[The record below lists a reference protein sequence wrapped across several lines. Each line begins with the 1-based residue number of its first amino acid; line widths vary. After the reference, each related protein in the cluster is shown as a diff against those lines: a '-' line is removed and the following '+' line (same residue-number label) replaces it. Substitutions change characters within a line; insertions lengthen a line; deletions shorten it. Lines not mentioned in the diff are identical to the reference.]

1 MTNKDLKL
9 GSEIFCEALLAEG
22 VELIF
27 GIPGGVILPLYDKL
41 NKYGHHVRHI
51 LPRHEQGGGFAAD
64 GYARV
69 TGKTGVAIGT
79 SGPGATNLLT
89 AIANS
94 MLDSVPVVYITGQVT
109 ADMMG
114 TDAFQETDIIGMTMP
129 IVKHSELVKDAKDVA
144 RAVKEAFYIA
154 NSGRPGP
161 VHIDFTKDAWVSK
174 TEATPYEDIKVD
186 LPGYDPLPDPQATN
200 EEIKKLGELLD
211 EEDVKPIIIGGH
223 GVEIA
228 KAQEELKQFAE
239 KHNIPVCNTLLGLST
254 FPQDHELFAGM
265 IGMHGDAVTNLAM
278 HNANLVISIGS
289 RFDDR
294 IFGNLEAFCKNTKF
308 VHIDIDVS
316 EFHKMVKTDLPLAG
330 DAKDILQR
338 AIKLIKNEHKYPDW
352 WKQIEEWKEKHGFLD
367 FTVNPINDD
376 KFLSQP
382 RIVDMISKA
391 TNGEAIVSADVGRHQ
406 MWTGRFYRFKHPN
419 SHLSSGGL
427 GSMGYGLP
435 AAIGAALGAPG
446 REIWVINGDGGIQ
459 MNIQEFATIVE
470 HNLPIKIAIME
481 DSSLGMV
488 RQWQNLLFQ
497 GNISHSVLKNPD
509 FVKLAEANGIPAFRA
524 TTYEESEKA
533 IKKAR
538 EINGPALITFMV
550 DPDEHVFP
558 MVPPNTPLNEQAL
571 SNEDLL
577 NDRKKQQPL

>member
-1 MTNKDLKL
+1 MTNKSLKL
-9 GSEIFCEALLAEG
+9 GSEIFCDALLEEG
-22 VELIF
+22 VDLMF

-41 NKYGHHVRHI
+41 NKFGHHVRHI

-69 TGKTGVAIGT
+69 TGRTGVAIGT

-129 IVKHSELVKDAKDVA
+129 IVKHSELVTDAKDVA
-144 RAVKEAFYIA
+144 RAVKEAFHIA

-161 VHIDFTKDAWVSK
+161 VHIDFTKDAWITK
-174 TEATPYEDIKVD
+174 AEQTPYEEIKLD
-186 LPGYDPLPDPQATN
+186 LPGYSPLPDPQATD
-200 EEIKKLGELLD
+200 EEIKKLEELLD
-211 EEDVKPIIIGGH
+211 DPNTKPMIIAGH

-228 KAQEELKQFAE
+228 KAQKELLEFAE

-254 FPQDHELFAGM
+254 FPQDHKLFAGM
-265 IGMHGDAVTNLAM
+265 IGMHGDAVTNYAV
-278 HNANLVISIGS
+278 HDANLVISVGS

-294 IFGNLEAFCKNTKF
+294 IFGNLEAFCKDTKF
-308 VHIDIDVS
+308 VHIDIDIS

-330 DAKDILQR
+330 DAKDILER
-338 AIKLIKNEHKYPDW
+338 ANTLIGKEHKYPEW
-352 WKQIEEWKEKHGFLD
+352 WKQIEEWKKEYGFLD
-367 FTVNPINDD
+367 FKVNPVNDD
-376 KFLSQP
+376 TFLSQP
-382 RIVDMISKA
+382 RIVKMISDA

-435 AAIGAALGAPG
+435 AAIGAALGVPG
-446 REIWVINGDGGIQ
+446 REVWVINGDGGIQ
-459 MNIQEFATIVE
+459 MNIQEFATIKE

-497 GNISHSVLKNPD
+497 GNLSHSVLKNPD
-509 FVKLAEANGIPAFRA
+509 FVKIAEANGIPAFRA
-524 TTYEESEKA
+524 KTYEEAEEA
-533 IKKAR
+533 IKKVR

>member
-1 MTNKDLKL
+1 MSDKDLKL
-9 GSEIFCEALLAEG
+9 GSEIFCDALLEEG
-22 VELIF
+22 VDLMF

-41 NKYGHHVRHI
+41 NKFGHHVRHI

-69 TGKTGVAIGT
+69 TGRTGVAIGT

-129 IVKHSELVKDAKDVA
+129 IVKHSELVTDAKDVA
-144 RAVKEAFYIA
+144 RAVKEAFHIA

-161 VHIDFTKDAWVSK
+161 VHIDFTKDAWVTK
-174 TEATPYEDIKVD
+174 AEQTPYEEIKLD
-186 LPGYDPLPDPQATN
+186 LPGYSPLPDPQATD
-200 EEIKKLGELLD
+200 EEIKKLEELLD
-211 EEDVKPIIIGGH
+211 DPNTKPMIIAGH

-228 KAQEELKQFAE
+228 KAQKELLEFAE

-254 FPQDHELFAGM
+254 FPQDHKLFAGM
-265 IGMHGDAVTNLAM
+265 IGMHGDAVTNYAV
-278 HNANLVISIGS
+278 HDANLVISVGS

-294 IFGNLEAFCKNTKF
+294 IFGNLEAFCKDTKF
-308 VHIDIDVS
+308 VHVDIDVS

-330 DAKDILQR
+330 DAKDILER
-338 AIKLIKNEHKYPDW
+338 ANTLIGKEHKYPEW
-352 WKQIEEWKEKHGFLD
+352 WKQIEEWKKEYGFLD
-367 FTVNPINDD
+367 FKVNPVNDD
-376 KFLSQP
+376 TFLSQP
-382 RIVDMISKA
+382 RIVKMISDA

-435 AAIGAALGAPG
+435 AAIGAALGVPG
-446 REIWVINGDGGIQ
+446 REVWVINGDGGIQ
-459 MNIQEFATIVE
+459 MNIQEFATIKE

-497 GNISHSVLKNPD
+497 GNLSHSVLKNPD
-509 FVKLAEANGIPAFRA
+509 FVKIAEANGIPAFRA
-524 TTYEESEKA
+524 KTYEEAEEA
-533 IKKAR
+533 IKKVR

>member
-1 MTNKDLKL
+1 MSDKDLKL
-9 GSEIFCEALLAEG
+9 GSEIFCDALLEEG
-22 VELIF
+22 VDLMF

-41 NKYGHHVRHI
+41 NKFGHHVRHI

-69 TGKTGVAIGT
+69 TGRTGVAIGT

-129 IVKHSELVKDAKDVA
+129 IVKHSELVTDAKDVA
-144 RAVKEAFYIA
+144 RAVKEAFHIA

-161 VHIDFTKDAWVSK
+161 VHIDFTKDAWVTK
-174 TEATPYEDIKVD
+174 AEQTPYEEIKLD
-186 LPGYDPLPDPQATN
+186 LPGYSPLPDPQATD
-200 EEIKKLGELLD
+200 EEIKKLEELLD
-211 EEDVKPIIIGGH
+211 DPNTKPMIIAGH

-228 KAQEELKQFAE
+228 KAQKELLEFAE

-254 FPQDHELFAGM
+254 FPQDHKLFAGM
-265 IGMHGDAVTNLAM
+265 IGMHGDAVTNYAV
-278 HNANLVISIGS
+278 HDANLVISVGS

-294 IFGNLEAFCKNTKF
+294 IFGNLEAFCKDTKF
-308 VHIDIDVS
+308 VHIDIDIS

-330 DAKDILQR
+330 DAKDILER
-338 AIKLIKNEHKYPDW
+338 ANTLIGKEHKYPEW
-352 WKQIEEWKEKHGFLD
+352 WKQIEEWKKEYGFLD
-367 FTVNPINDD
+367 FKVNPVNDD
-376 KFLSQP
+376 TFLSQP
-382 RIVDMISKA
+382 RIVKMISDA

-435 AAIGAALGAPG
+435 AAIGAALGVPG
-446 REIWVINGDGGIQ
+446 REVWVINGDGGIQ
-459 MNIQEFATIVE
+459 MNIQEFATIKE

-497 GNISHSVLKNPD
+497 GNLSHSVLKNPD
-509 FVKLAEANGIPAFRA
+509 FVKIAEANGIPAFRA
-524 TTYEESEKA
+524 KTYEEAEEA
-533 IKKAR
+533 IKKVR